1 MKKKMKSYPR
11 IFSLS
16 TLGLIHHQEFDY
28 RFHEFRT
35 DFVGESGAGKSM
47 IADLLQLIFVGS
59 DAFESATKATGERKP
74 TGMVLEESGKS
85 RSNSIGYAFLN
96 IEVAI
101 QKYLVIGTCIETGNR
116 STHSFIIQQGFD
128 YDPIIPLSNPIVYAD
143 FLKDDQILPID
154 LLKDHVLERGYF
166 CESWLKPK
174 KFHEILFKEQI
185 LPMDLASGDRL
196 LKDYAS
202 ILQSFSRG
210 KTLDTQKSASIKD
223 FLFGREKALEINE
236 KFKQA
241 VHELEATIGEYGNN
255 VEEIKRV
262 TLKQA
267 ALIDLKEKMK
277 ERDLLY
283 FDYRNKK
290 IAYLNQEYDLDLD
303 RLENIFEEYTHASK
317 KIPEIQAIIE
327 KGLEDSDSN
336 LPTLSERFQV
346 IENKLLNL
354 KPAYDG
360 AIFIEDKL
368 FKLQCD
374 LSGLKVIYANNISNA
389 SLKKILKNS
398 FSTLSVEKVLSLFEE
413 IMADGNGVFFA
424 NLDSRLV
431 TKAEVLAQQMLL
443 SRYLDIDNPDSLAYW
458 ALSQKRSFSKEEES
472 VILSLQELP
481 RHKPDSQEDYLP
493 LPATLFLELSIS
505 DREDNGF
512 WIDLRGIRK
521 YIKNVEQQI
530 LEVFD
535 PGKIRRYFDQIGKS
549 TAESIRKLSSEVKDL
564 EHLKKVFLSLDNQNG
579 LLSAYRKKEMLEAY
593 HTIDD
598 LSFAHEEMEKLLGYF
613 DRKEAVLE
621 EYNSYILEKSDL
633 ATDIFNAR
641 SYKTQVE
648 GIVVDLTESSKDLFH
663 IQGATDIKNYSP
675 VREHSG
681 DDWSYGGLQPEIS
694 LLQLDL
700 RRITRALQKV
710 NEWEEKHTNFTKS
723 EQELTRLKEEY
734 KKDYPD
740 QDPIEMIGKL
750 RDPKEANTEY
760 INSEQACLITY
771 GEIIKDFIP
780 SEAYKLH
787 ENDDFLSL
795 SKSLLPEAFAEAV
808 SGEIDGDAIEV
819 IRRYLMRINDKNR
832 QLNDRKI
839 QKIKDILDDV
849 DHAITEQME
858 VVRRI
863 DNFLK
868 TGHNIAGG
876 YHARLKRNFALGFP
890 KEWMDAFKQKVEK
903 EVGLF
908 APEDG
913 LVNRLSKRVGLTEM
927 MIDAFQLCGGNRSPD
942 LKVAKLLDPASYY
955 DLSFTMES
963 DSGRINKGSTGQTYA
978 AIALLCIARLSVMSR
993 EEGKNQGKAVRVMP
1007 IDEAE
1012 GLGSNYDMLYEIARE
1027 FDYQIISMSINPV
1040 GKFNERDQYIYMLHK
1055 NMEVDAPVN
1064 YRPVG
1069 IFCDNDIKKGI

>member
-1 MKKKMKSYPR
+1 MKSYPR

-16 TLGLIHHQEFDY
+16 TIGLIHHQEFDY

-74 TGMVLEESGKS
+74 SGMVLEESGKS

-128 YDPIIPLSNPIVYAD
+128 YDPITPLSNPIVYAD
-143 FLKDDQILPID
+143 FIKDDQILPID
-154 LLKDHVLERGYF
+154 LLKDHVLECGYF

-236 KFKQA
+236 KFKQS
-241 VHELEATIGEYGNN
+241 VHEMEATIGEYGNN
-255 VEEIKRV
+255 IEEIKRV
-262 TLKQA
+262 TQKQA

-277 ERDLLY
+277 KRDLLC
-283 FDYRNKK
+283 FDYLNKK

-303 RLENIFEEYTHASK
+303 RLEDIFAEYIYANK
-317 KIPEIQAIIE
+317 KIPEIQAIIK
-327 KGLEDSDSN
+327 KGLEDSHSN
-336 LPTLSERFQV
+336 LPALSERLQV
-346 IENKLLNL
+346 IENKLLDL

-360 AIFIEDKL
+360 VIFIEDKL
-368 FKLQCD
+368 SELQCD
-374 LSGLKVIYANNISNA
+374 LSELKVIHAKNISNI
-389 SLKKILKNS
+389 SLKKIIKN
-398 FSTLSVEKVLSLFEE
+398 TLSKFSVEKVLSLFEE
-413 IMADGNGVFFA
+413 IMASGNVTFLA
-424 NLDSRLV
+424 DLESRLV
-431 TKAEVLAQQMLL
+431 KKTEVLNEQMLL
-443 SRYLDIDNPDSLAYW
+443 SKYLDFNNIDSLAYW
-458 ALSQKRSFSKEEES
+458 ALSQKRSFSKDEES
-472 VILSLQELP
+472 VILSLQKLP
-481 RHKPDSQEDYLP
+481 RHKPDSHEDYLP
-493 LPATLFLELSIS
+493 LPASLFLELSIA

-521 YIKNVEQQI
+521 YIKNVDQQI

-535 PGKIRRYFDQIGKS
+535 PEKIRHYFDQIGKS
-549 TAESIRKLSSEVKDL
+549 TAESIRKLSDEVKDL
-564 EHLKKVFLSLDNQNG
+564 EHLKKVFLSLENQNKF
-579 LLSAYRKKEMLEAY
+579 LSAYCEKELIEAY
-593 HTIDD
+593 KIIDD
-598 LSFAHEEMEKLLGYF
+598 LSFAHEEMEKLMGYF
-613 DRKEAVLE
+613 NRKETVLE
-621 EYNSYILEKSDL
+621 DYSSYTTEKSDL
-633 ATDIFNAR
+633 ATDIFNAK

-648 GIVVDLTESSKDLFH
+648 SLIADLKESSNDLLG
-663 IQGATDIKNYSP
+663 IKGASDIENYSP
-675 VREHSG
+675 VREHEG
-681 DDWSYGGLQPEIS
+681 ENWSYGNIKPKIS
-694 LLQLDL
+694 ALQLDL
-700 RRITRALQKV
+700 KRITKVLQKV
-710 NEWEEKHTNFTKS
+710 NEWEERHTSFTKS
-723 EQELTRLKEEY
+723 EQELLRIQEEF

-740 QDPIEMIGKL
+740 LDPIEMVGKL
-750 RDPKEANTEY
+750 HDPKEANTEY
-760 INSEQACLITY
+760 INAKQACVITY
-771 GEIIKDFIP
+771 GDIIKNFIP

-795 SKSLLPEAFAEAV
+795 SKSLLPEAFADAV

-839 QKIKDILDDV
+839 QKIRDILDDV

-868 TGHNIAGG
+868 TGHNITGG

-890 KEWMDAFKQKVEK
+890 KEWMDAFKQRVEK

-913 LVNRLSKRVGLTEM
+913 VVNRLSKRVGLTEM
-927 MIDAFQLCGGNRSPD
+927 MIDAFQLCGGNKSPD

-963 DSGRINKGSTGQTYA
+963 DSGRVNKGSTGQTYA

-993 EEGKNQGKAVRVMP
+993 EEGKNQAKAVRVMP

-1040 GKFNERDQYIYMLHK
+1040 GKFNEKDQYIYMLHK

-1069 IFCDNDIKKGI
+1069 IFCDDDIKKGI

>member
-1 MKKKMKSYPR
+1 MKSYPR

-96 IEVAI
+96 IEVAF
-101 QKYLVIGTCIETGNR
+101 QKYLVIGACIETGNR

-128 YDPIIPLSNPIVYAD
+128 YDPIAPLSNPLVYAD
-143 FLKDDQILPID
+143 FLKSDQILPID

-166 CESWLKPK
+166 CESWLKPR

-185 LPMDLASGDRL
+185 LPMDLASSDRL

-210 KTLDTQKSASIKD
+210 KTLDTQKSNSIKD

-241 VHELEATIGEYGNN
+241 VNEMEATIGEYGNN
-255 VEEIKRV
+255 IEEIRRV

-267 ALIDLKEKMK
+267 ALVDLKEKMK
-277 ERDLLY
+277 KRDQLH
-283 FDYRNKK
+283 FDYLNKK

-303 RLENIFEEYTHASK
+303 RLEDIFEEYTYASK

-327 KGLEDSDSN
+327 KGLEDSHSN
-336 LPTLSERFQV
+336 LPALSERLQV
-346 IENKLLNL
+346 VENKLMDL
-354 KPAYDG
+354 KPVYDG
-360 AIFIEDKL
+360 AIFIGDKL
-368 FKLQCD
+368 SKLQCD
-374 LSGLKVIYANNISNA
+374 LRQLKVIHAQNISNI
-389 SLKKILKNS
+389 SLKKILKNALG
-398 FSTLSVEKVLSLFEE
+398 TLSSEKVLSLFEE
-413 IMADGNGVFFA
+413 IMAEGKDNFLEDLE
-424 NLDSRLV
+424 NRLV
-431 TKAEVLAQQMLL
+431 TKAEVLAQQMLF
-443 SRYLDIDNPDSLAYW
+443 SNYLDIDNPDSLAYW
-458 ALSQKRSFSKEEES
+458 ALSQKRSFTKEEES

-481 RHKPDSQEDYLP
+481 RHKPDKHQDYLP
-493 LPATLFLELSIS
+493 LPASLFVELSIV
-505 DREDNGF
+505 DREDSGF
-512 WIDLRGIRK
+512 WIDLRGIRR
-521 YIKNVEQQI
+521 YIKNVDQQI
-530 LEVFD
+530 LDVFD
-535 PGKIRRYFDQIGKS
+535 PEKIRRYFDQIRKS
-549 TAESIRKLSSEVKDL
+549 TAESIQKLSAEVKDL
-564 EHLKKVFLSLDNQNG
+564 EHLKKVFLSLENQNRF
-579 LLSAYRKKEMLEAY
+579 LSAYRERDMIAAY
-593 HTIDD
+593 QTIDD
-598 LSFAHEEMEKLLGYF
+598 LSFAHEEMERLLGYF
-613 DRKEAVLE
+613 DRKETVLE
-621 EYNSYILEKSDL
+621 DYNSYTTEKSDL

-641 SYKTQVE
+641 SYKTQVDSL
-648 GIVVDLTESSKDLFH
+648 IVDLKESTDGLLGIREVSD
-663 IQGATDIKNYSP
+663 IQNYLP
-675 VREHSG
+675 VREHRG
-681 DDWSYGGLQPEIS
+681 ESYSYRDIKQGIPELQH
-694 LLQLDL
+694 DL
-700 RRITRALQKV
+700 RHITRALQKV
-710 NEWEEKHTNFTKS
+710 NEWDEKYTSFTRS
-723 EQELTRLKEEY
+723 EQELLKLQNEF
-734 KKDYPD
+734 KKHYPG
-740 QDPIEMIGKL
+740 QEPIEMTGKV
-750 RDPKEANTEY
+750 RDPKEASTEY
-760 INSEQACLITY
+760 ISAEQACVITY
-771 GEIIKDFIP
+771 GEIIKHFIP
-780 SEAYKLH
+780 SEAYKLQ
-787 ENDDFLSL
+787 EKDDFLSL
-795 SKSLLPEAFAEAV
+795 SKSLLPEAFADAV
-808 SGEIDGDAIEV
+808 SGEIDGDAIEI

-839 QKIKDILDDV
+839 QKIRDILDDV
-849 DHAITEQME
+849 DQAITEQME

-868 TGHNIAGG
+868 TGHNITGG
-876 YHARLKRNFALGFP
+876 YHARLKRNFAVGFP
-890 KEWMDAFKQKVEK
+890 KEWMDAFKLKVEK

-908 APEDG
+908 GPEDG
-913 LVNRLSKRVGLTEM
+913 MINRLSKRVSLTEM
-927 MIDAFQLCGGNRSPD
+927 MIDAFQLCGGGKSPD
-942 LKVAKLLDPASYY
+942 LKVAKLLDPASYF

-963 DSGRINKGSTGQTYA
+963 DSGRVNKGSTGQTYA

-1040 GKFNERDQYIYMLHK
+1040 GKFNEKDQYIYMLHK

-1069 IFCDNDIKKGI
+1069 IFCDDDIKKGI